1 MSKNAKERKGPMLLH
16 VITKKGKGYR
26 YAEEH
31 PDKYHGVSKF
41 DIREGV
47 QPSGKKSISAAVGEK
62 LSQMACVDDRI
73 VAITAAMPSGTGLNI
88 FEKIIQIDIT
98 MLVLLNSMQ
107 LHFRQVLRKME

>member
-1 MSKNAKERKGPMLLH
+1 MLLH

-88 FEKIIQIDIT
+88 FERWFMDTFSNIIEKI
-98 MLVLLNSMQ
+98 N
-107 LHFRQVLRKME
+107 KK